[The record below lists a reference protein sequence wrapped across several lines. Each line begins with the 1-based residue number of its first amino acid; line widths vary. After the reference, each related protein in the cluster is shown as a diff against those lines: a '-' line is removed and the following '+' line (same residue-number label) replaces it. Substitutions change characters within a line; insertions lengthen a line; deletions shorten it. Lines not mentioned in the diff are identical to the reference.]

1 MRKFISKYTAPVAGG
16 ASFCTGSIHK
26 IIIFLLYICLSASV
40 WTGGAFAQ
48 TKPLYRL
55 PSGIPSSVRSAADS
69 DPLIVGMDDGL
80 YKLFS
85 SGSRQSVWTGGSVTQ
100 ILRTANCWYLLGD
113 RGVVKTTDL
122 VTFQECNNGLPFLTV
137 KRYDGENKTLI
148 RQVQILK
155 DICID
160 PFDENVLVTATKDA
174 VYLSRDGAAS
184 WVSLGSTSRY
194 TPGIKAVACS
204 HMKTYNKAGEVT
216 GSELVVFMAHS
227 IYGFSYYRADAA
239 NPAWIDV
246 SAGFAIMPSLSQT
259 DEMSDILPVVV
270 QDSDGKL
277 YADIYVANSYLPNI
291 YRFEWESKRA
301 VTVYKGK
308 EAADTI
314 DSLCQS
320 NGQLVFATMGDVASL
335 SLDSGSL
342 AALPAV
348 SRNWLSLLRSAG
360 KVNAAYVPAA
370 SSGFGTALQL
380 SELWLLTPDQPQTE
394 YGVVA
399 NGKKALY
406 ASAYQLRN
414 ATGIEKYKRLS
425 KANGLNALV
434 VDMKDDYGL
443 LRFQPE
449 SELLKAKSSV
459 TMYKIDVENFV
470 CEMKQEGLYLIARI
484 VVFKDKNLASYGGG
498 KYAAWDWRNKKPWV
512 GVRGEEDVLDE
523 QGNVMR
529 DEQGNPLPKKTV
541 YYDENWVD
549 PYSEEVWQ
557 YNIEIAREL
566 IARGFD
572 EIQFDY
578 IRFPTDGKNME
589 NISFRWRDEGMDKES
604 ALLSFLQY
612 ARENIQAPIGIDIYG
627 ANGWYRSG
635 TRTGQDVELFSRYVD
650 VVCPMFYP
658 SHFEQDF
665 MEYKPVKER
674 PYRIYF
680 FGSYRNTVSARNQMI
695 VRPWVQA
702 FYMGVRYDRL
712 NYDKDYVRREIFGV
726 RDALNRGYM
735 YWNNSGGDY
744 ADISPDITDDE
755 LSPWYADEAA
765 LQTRLPAFSSGSGHS
780 AQKKGN
786 GVPFAGGDGSDALMT
801 HQDPLSEHR
810 QDMISI
816 LNSLL
821 DKEYEPE
828 GSVFGTAPGRLLRV
842 LPIDLFGFQ

>member
-1 MRKFISKYTAPVAGG
+1 MRKSMSKYAFKAVLSA
-16 ASFCTGSIHK
+16 
-26 IIIFLLYICLSASV
+26 IFLLYIS
-40 WTGGAFAQ
+40 TGIRPPKAFSQ

-55 PSGIPSSVRSAADS
+55 PLGIPSNVKSSPETE
-69 DPLIVGMDDGL
+69 PLIIGCDDGL
-80 YKLFS
+80 YRLLS
-85 SGSRQSVWTGGSVTQ
+85 AGTRQPIWTAGSVSQ
-100 ILRTANCWYLLGD
+100 IIRTANFWYILSD
-113 RGVVKTTDL
+113 RGVVKSADL
-122 VTFQECNNGLPFLTV
+122 SGFRECNEGLPFLTV
-137 KRYDGENKTLI
+137 KSYDGEQKQLD

-155 DICID
+155 DLAVD
-160 PFDENVLVTATKDA
+160 PFDENILVTATKDS
-174 VYLSRDGAAS
+174 VYLSRDGAES
-184 WVSLGSTSRY
+184 WTSIGSTSRY
-194 TPGIKAVACS
+194 TPGIKAVACA
-204 HMKTYNKAGEVT
+204 HMKTYNKAGEET
-216 GSELVVFMAHS
+216 GSELVVFMSHS

-239 NPAWIDV
+239 KPAWIDV
-246 SAGFAIMPSLSQT
+246 SAGFTIMPSLTQT
-259 DEMSDILPVVV
+259 DELSDILPVVV
-270 QDSDGKL
+270 KDSDGKI
-277 YADIYVANSYLPNI
+277 YADIYLANSYFPNI
-291 YRFEWESKRA
+291 YRFDWESRRA

-320 NGQLVFATMGDVASL
+320 GGQLVFATVGDVASL

-342 AALPAV
+342 AQMPDA
-348 SRNWLSLLRSAG
+348 SRNWISQLKSSV
-360 KVNAAYVPAA
+360 KPNAAYIPQQA
-370 SSGFGTALQL
+370 SGFSTALQL
-380 SELWLLTPDQPQTE
+380 SELWLLRPDKPETP
-394 YGVVA
+394 YGDVA
-399 NGKKALY
+399 NGRKALY

-414 ATGIEKYKRLS
+414 AAGIEKYKKLA
-425 KANGLNALV
+425 KNNGLNALV

-449 SELLKAKSSV
+449 SELLKAKGSV

-470 CEMKQEGLYLIARI
+470 SEMKNEGIYLIARI

-523 QGNVMR
+523 DGNVML
-529 DEQGNPLPKKTV
+529 DSEGQPLPKKVV

-566 IARGFD
+566 VARGFD

-578 IRFPTDGKNME
+578 IRFPTDGKNMG
-589 NISFRWRDEGMDKES
+589 NISFRWKDEGMDKES
-604 ALLSFLQY
+604 ALLSFLRY
-612 ARENIQAPIGIDIYG
+612 ARQNIQAPIGIDIYG

-635 TRTGQDVELFSRYVD
+635 TRTGQDVELFCNYVD

-658 SHFEQDF
+658 SHFEQSF

-680 FGSYRNTVSARNQMI
+680 FGSYRNTVSARNRMI

-744 ADISPDITDDE
+744 GDISPDISDDE
-755 LSPWYADEAA
+755 LSPWYSDEAA
-765 LQTRLPAFSSGSGHS
+765 LQTRLPAFSSGARPSS
-780 AQKKGN
+780 SK
-786 GVPFAGGDGSDALMT
+786 DGSSVPLAAASN
-801 HQDPLSEHR
+801 QDISQHR

-816 LNSLL
+816 LNSMLY
-821 DKEYEPE
+821 KEYESDSSPRR
-828 GSVFGTAPGRLLRV
+828 FLRV
-842 LPIDLFGFQ
+842 LPLWKQ